1 MKIVA
6 IGGGKIRGHK
16 TLRLDKFIVELTGK
30 VRPRALFIPT
40 ASGDPAD
47 YCDTFQRVYGRRLG
61 CRTSALRLLADP
73 DDRASLKE
81 KILRAH
87 LIYVGGG
94 NTLRMMK
101 LWRKLGVDKV
111 LAKAARKGT
120 VLCGLSAGAIC
131 WYQWGMS
138 DSRSF
143 STPGKGWQYIRVK
156 GLGFAP
162 GLYCPHLDSEKRHK
176 PLVAMLRRHRMN
188 GFACEDQAAL
198 YHNGKTIRCVTAN
211 ARARAYIYRYSR
223 GRVAIDRFKN
233 GEIVI

>member
-1 MKIVA
+1 MKIVV
-6 IGGGKIRGHK
+6 IGGGKTRDYK
-16 TLRLDKFIVELTGK
+16 TVRFDKFIVELTGK
-30 VRPRALFIPT
+30 NRPRALFIPT
-40 ASGDPAD
+40 ASGDRQD
-47 YCDTFQRVYGRRLG
+47 YCDTFQRVYGKRLG
-61 CRTSALRLLADP
+61 CRTSVLRLLADP
-73 DDRASLKE
+73 NDRALIKD
-81 KILRAH
+81 KILSAH

-111 LAKAARKGT
+111 LAKAGKKGT

-138 DSRSF
+138 DSMSF
-143 STPGKGWQYIRVK
+143 LAAGDDWQYIRIK
-156 GLGFAP
+156 ALGFAR

-176 PLVAMLRRHRMN
+176 PLVAMLRKHRMS

-198 YHNGKTIRCVTAN
+198 YHNGKTIRCMTAN

-223 GRVAIDRFKN
+223 G
-233 GEIVI
+233 